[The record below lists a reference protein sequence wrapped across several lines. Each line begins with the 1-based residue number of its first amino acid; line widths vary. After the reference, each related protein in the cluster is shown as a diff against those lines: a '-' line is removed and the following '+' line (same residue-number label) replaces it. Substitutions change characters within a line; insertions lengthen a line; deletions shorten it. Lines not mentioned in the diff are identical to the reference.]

1 MLEFYPM
8 PTNLNQVGSSLY
20 SLQQNHGGAR
30 FLDSPSATGANV
42 SSNMTA
48 ACLPN
53 TNTNNSSNNN
63 NHNSNSNSSNNNIAG
78 NNNSIA
84 TASLTAS
91 VISSQQHQHQHQ
103 HQHQQHAASP
113 APINSCPTPT
123 GHTHSLSLSH
133 SHNHSLSPSNSSNSN
148 NNNNN
153 NSNKNQNS
161 ACNTLTAAAAAGTA
175 TAAVSAPT
183 SSTAA
188 AAAAAAA
195 APGSVVGVG
204 VGAAATATTAAPASA
219 SAAASASKLSADCS
233 GRTEVGHIKCEKNY
247 ELCEGCGQKIHD
259 RYLMNVGDANWH
271 EQCLACCYCG
281 MQLHHTCYVRNSK
294 LYCKLD
300 YDRLF
305 GIKCAACCHAI
316 LPQELVMRPIPNY
329 VFHLPCFVCY
339 ACRLPL
345 QKGEQFMLR
354 DGQLFCFR
362 HDLEKEMFL
371 AAAAAQHCGF
381 VGLDEEDLLRP
392 RDGRR
397 GPKRPRTILTSQQ
410 RKQFKASF
418 DQSPKPCRKVREALA
433 KDTGLSVRVVQVWF
447 QNQRAK
453 MKKIQRKAKQN
464 GGSAAGSAGNG
475 RNGGNGNGS
484 ASASD
489 DKDASEKEEK
499 CVKQEHGVDNVS
511 FLGGMDSAF
520 ASQPLNPNLPFSP
533 DDYPANSNDSF
544 CSSDLSLDGSNFDQ
558 LDDDA
563 DSLSLNNLELQS
575 TSSSGN
581 HNQHSNP
588 HDMLANLNTSLIN
601 PIDKLYLMQNSYFSS
616 DH

>member
-8 PTNLNQVGSSLY
+8 PTNLNPVGGSLY

-30 FLDSPSATGANV
+30 FLDNPNPGS
-42 SSNMTA
+42 MTA
-48 ACLPN
+48 NGGNSN
-53 TNTNNSSNNN
+53 TSLHLSNNN
-63 NHNSNSNSSNNNIAG
+63 LPTSISG
-78 NNNSIA
+78 NNSPTG
-84 TASLTAS
+84 TASLTGQQQQ
-91 VISSQQHQHQHQ
+91 QQHQQQQHPHQQHQ
-103 HQHQQHAASP
+103 QQQHAASTTP
-113 APINSCPTPT
+113 VPINSCPTPT
-123 GHTHSLSLSH
+123 GHSPLS
-133 SHNHSLSPSNSSNSN
+133 SSSSSN

-153 NSNKNQNS
+153 NSNSNSNLNS
-161 ACNTLTAAAAAGTA
+161 ACNTLTAAAVAAAAAPSAIANSVA
-175 TAAVSAPT
+175 TSQLGGAVAAAI
-183 SSTAA
+183 AA
-188 AAAAAAA
+188 AAAAAATTATSSPA
-195 APGSVVGVG
+195 ATGNGNG
-204 VGAAATATTAAPASA
+204 NGNGGAAATA
-219 SAAASASKLSADCS
+219 SAAAASKLSADCS
-233 GRTEVGHIKCEKNY
+233 GRTVGHIKCEKNF

-259 RYLMNVGDANWH
+259 RFLMNVGEANWH

-294 LYCKLD
+294 LYCKMD

-305 GIKCAACCHAI
+305 GVKCASCCHAI
-316 LPQELVMRPIPNY
+316 LPQELVMRPIPNF

-345 QKGEQFMLR
+345 QKGEQFLLR
-354 DGQLFCFR
+354 DGQLFCYR

-464 GGSAAGSAGNG
+464 GGSGGGSGSGRGTGNS
-475 RNGGNGNGS
+475 S
-484 ASASD
+484 ATD
-489 DKDASEKEEK
+489 EKDTNEKDEK
-499 CVKQEHGVDNVS
+499 CVKQE
-511 FLGGMDSAF
+511 LGGDSSGYLGGLDNTF

-581 HNQHSNP
+581 QHSHSHTHSNP
-588 HDMLANLNTSLIN
+588 HDMLANLNNSLIN

-616 DH
+616 EH

>member
-8 PTNLNQVGSSLY
+8 PTNLNPVGGSLY

-30 FLDSPSATGANV
+30 FLDNPNPGSMTGNG
-42 SSNMTA
+42 SNS
-48 ACLPN
+48 LHL
-53 TNTNNSSNNN
+53 SNNN
-63 NHNSNSNSSNNNIAG
+63 LPTSISG
-78 NNNSIA
+78 NNSPTG
-84 TASLTAS
+84 TASLTGQQQQQQHLH
-91 VISSQQHQHQHQ
+91 QQHQQQHQ
-103 HQHQQHAASP
+103 QQHAASTT
-113 APINSCPTPT
+113 PINSCPTPT
-123 GHTHSLSLSH
+123 GHSPLS
-133 SHNHSLSPSNSSNSN
+133 SSSS
-148 NNNNN
+148 NNN
-153 NSNKNQNS
+153 NSNSSNLNS
-161 ACNTLTAAAAAGTA
+161 ACNTLTAAAASAA
-175 TAAVSAPT
+175 TAAPSANSANSVAT
-183 SSTAA
+183 SQLGGAVAAAIAA
-188 AAAAAAA
+188 AAAAAATTATSAPA
-195 APGSVVGVG
+195 ATGNGNG
-204 VGAAATATTAAPASA
+204 NGGNGANGGAAATA
-219 SAAASASKLSADCS
+219 SAAAASKLSADCS
-233 GRTEVGHIKCEKNY
+233 GRTVGHIKCEKNF

-259 RYLMNVGDANWH
+259 RFLMNVGEANWH

-294 LYCKLD
+294 LYCKMD

-305 GIKCAACCHAI
+305 GVKCASCCHAI
-316 LPQELVMRPIPNY
+316 LPQELVMRPIPNF

-345 QKGEQFMLR
+345 QKGEQFLLR
-354 DGQLFCFR
+354 DGQLFCYR

-464 GGSAAGSAGNG
+464 GGSGGGSGSGRGTGNS
-475 RNGGNGNGS
+475 S
-484 ASASD
+484 ATD
-489 DKDASEKEEK
+489 DKDTNEKDEK
-499 CVKQEHGVDNVS
+499 GVKQE
-511 FLGGMDSAF
+511 LGGDSSGYLGGLDSTF

-581 HNQHSNP
+581 QHSHSHSHSHSQSHSNP
-588 HDMLANLNTSLIN
+588 HDMLANLNNSLIN

-616 DH
+616 EH

>member
-8 PTNLNQVGSSLY
+8 PTNLNPVGGGLY

-30 FLDSPSATGANV
+30 FLDNPNPGSS
-42 SSNMTA
+42 SSNS
-48 ACLPN
+48 LHL
-53 TNTNNSSNNN
+53 SNNN
-63 NHNSNSNSSNNNIAG
+63 LPTSISG
-78 NNNSIA
+78 NNSPSG
-84 TASLTAS
+84 TASLTGQQQQQ
-91 VISSQQHQHQHQ
+91 QQHQQHPHQQHQ
-103 HQHQQHAASP
+103 QHQQQQHAASTTP
-113 APINSCPTPT
+113 VPINSCPTPT
-123 GHTHSLSLSH
+123 GHSPLSS
-133 SHNHSLSPSNSSNSN
+133 SNNNNSN

-153 NSNKNQNS
+153 SSSSSNLNS
-161 ACNTLTAAAAAGTA
+161 ACNTLTAAAVA
-175 TAAVSAPT
+175 AAVAAPSAAAT
-183 SSTAA
+183 SVATSQLGGAVAAAIAA

-195 APGSVVGVG
+195 TTATSTGPAATGNGNG
-204 VGAAATATTAAPASA
+204 NGAAAAATIAS
-219 SAAASASKLSADCS
+219 SAAAASKLSADCS
-233 GRTEVGHIKCEKNY
+233 GRTVGHIKCEKNF

-259 RYLMNVGDANWH
+259 RFLMNVGEANWH

-294 LYCKLD
+294 LYCKMD

-305 GIKCAACCHAI
+305 GVKCSSCCHAI
-316 LPQELVMRPIPNY
+316 LPQELVMRPIPNF

-345 QKGEQFMLR
+345 QKGEQFLLR
-354 DGQLFCFR
+354 DGQLFCYR

-464 GGSAAGSAGNG
+464 GGSGGSGSGSG
-475 RNGGNGNGS
+475 RGTGGNSS
-484 ASASD
+484 ATD
-489 DKDASEKEEK
+489 DKDTNEKEDK
-499 CVKQEHGVDNVS
+499 CVKQE
-511 FLGGMDSAF
+511 LGGDSSGYLGGLDSTF

-581 HNQHSNP
+581 QHSHSHSHSNP
-588 HDMLANLNTSLIN
+588 HDMLANLNNSLIN

-616 DH
+616 EH

>member
-1 MLEFYPM
+1 M
-8 PTNLNQVGSSLY
+8 
-20 SLQQNHGGAR
+20 
-30 FLDSPSATGANV
+30 
-42 SSNMTA
+42 
-48 ACLPN
+48 
-53 TNTNNSSNNN
+53 
-63 NHNSNSNSSNNNIAG
+63 
-78 NNNSIA
+78 
-84 TASLTAS
+84 
-91 VISSQQHQHQHQ
+91 
-103 HQHQQHAASP
+103 
-113 APINSCPTPT
+113 
-123 GHTHSLSLSH
+123 
-133 SHNHSLSPSNSSNSN
+133 
-148 NNNNN
+148 
-153 NSNKNQNS
+153 
-161 ACNTLTAAAAAGTA
+161 
-175 TAAVSAPT
+175 
-183 SSTAA
+183 
-188 AAAAAAA
+188 
-195 APGSVVGVG
+195 
-204 VGAAATATTAAPASA
+204 
-219 SAAASASKLSADCS
+219 
-233 GRTEVGHIKCEKNY
+233 GHIKCEKNY

-305 GIKCAACCHAI
+305 GVKCAACCHAI

-354 DGQLFCFR
+354 DGQLFCYR

-464 GGSAAGSAGNG
+464 GGSSAAGGGGGGNG
-475 RNGGNGNGS
+475 RGAGNSS

-489 DKDASEKEEK
+489 DKDSSEKDEK
-499 CVKQEHGVDNVS
+499 CVKQEHGVDNVGG
-511 FLGGMDSAF
+511 FLGNLDSAF

-533 DDYPANSNDSF
+533 DGKQSVYALYININLTVYSPFADYPANSNDSF

-581 HNQHSNP
+581 HNNHSHSNQHSNP

>member
-8 PTNLNQVGSSLY
+8 PTNLNPVAGGLY

-30 FLDSPSATGANV
+30 FLDSPNPSVMTSA
-42 SSNMTA
+42 TA
-48 ACLPN
+48 ACLGGSSN
-53 TNTNNSSNNN
+53 TSISTNNNNNNSNNN
-63 NHNSNSNSSNNNIAG
+63 NNNNVHISNNNLPTSISG
-78 NNNSIA
+78 NNSPTA
-84 TASLTAS
+84 TTSLTGP
-91 VISSQQHQHQHQ
+91 VISAQHQQQQQQQQQQQHQHPHPHHPHHQQHP
-103 HQHQQHAASP
+103 HQQQHAASTTP
-113 APINSCPTPT
+113 VPINSCPTPT
-123 GHTHSLSLSH
+123 GH
-133 SHNHSLSPSNSSNSN
+133 SP
-148 NNNNN
+148 N
-153 NSNKNQNS
+153 NSNHS
-161 ACNTLTAAAAAGTA
+161 ACNTLTAAAASVSASSAAAPPATAPSVASSSLGGAA
-175 TAAVSAPT
+175 TAAASAT
-183 SSTAA
+183 STTASA
-188 AAAAAAA
+188 LALASA
-195 APGSVVGVG
+195 GG
-204 VGAAATATTAAPASA
+204 AATALA
-219 SAAASASKLSADCS
+219 SAAASKLSADCS
-233 GRTEVGHIKCEKNY
+233 GRTEVGHIKCEKNF

-259 RYLMNVGDANWH
+259 RYLMNVGEANWH

-281 MQLHHTCYVRNSK
+281 MQLHHTCYVRSSK
-294 LYCKLD
+294 LYCKMD

-305 GIKCAACCHAI
+305 GVKCASCCHAI

-354 DGQLFCFR
+354 DGQLFCYR

-464 GGSAAGSAGNG
+464 GGSSGGSGGGRGTGNSSAA
-475 RNGGNGNGS
+475 
-484 ASASD
+484 D
-489 DKDASEKEEK
+489 DKESNEKEDK
-499 CVKQEHGVDNVS
+499 CVKQEMGGDS
-511 FLGGMDSAF
+511 SGYLGGLDNAF

-581 HNQHSNP
+581 QHSHSNP

-616 DH
+616 EH

>member
-8 PTNLNQVGSSLY
+8 PTNLNQVGGSLY

-30 FLDSPSATGANV
+30 FLDSPSATANV
-42 SSNMTA
+42 NSNMTT

-53 TNTNNSSNNN
+53 SSSSNSSSNNN
-63 NHNSNSNSSNNNIAG
+63 NNVHSNNNSNNINLAANISGSSSNNPT
-78 NNNSIA
+78 A

-91 VISSQQHQHQHQ
+91 VISSQQ
-103 HQHQQHAASP
+103 QHQQQQQHAVSP

-123 GHTHSLSLSH
+123 GH
-133 SHNHSLSPSNSSNSN
+133 SPINNN

-153 NSNKNQNS
+153 NSNNNNSNSNNNNSKSQNS
-161 ACNTLTAAAAAGTA
+161 ACNTLTAAAAATTA
-175 TAAVSAPT
+175 TAAISAPA
-183 SSTAA
+183 TAA
-188 AAAAAAA
+188 T
-195 APGSVVGVG
+195 
-204 VGAAATATTAAPASA
+204 GAGTAATASA
-219 SAAASASKLSADCS
+219 LALASASKLSADCS

-305 GIKCAACCHAI
+305 GVKCAACCHAI

-354 DGQLFCFR
+354 DGQLFCYR

-464 GGSAAGSAGNG
+464 GGTAGGSGNG
-475 RNGGNGNGS
+475 RGNSS
-484 ASASD
+484 AGASD

-499 CVKQEHGVDNVS
+499 CVKQEHGVDNVGG
-511 FLGGMDSAF
+511 FLSGMDSAF

>member
-8 PTNLNQVGSSLY
+8 PTNLNPVGGSLY

-30 FLDSPSATGANV
+30 FLDNPNPGS
-42 SSNMTA
+42 MTA
-48 ACLPN
+48 NGGNSN
-53 TNTNNSSNNN
+53 TSLHLSNNN
-63 NHNSNSNSSNNNIAG
+63 LPTSISG
-78 NNNSIA
+78 NNSPTG
-84 TASLTAS
+84 TASLTGQQQQ
-91 VISSQQHQHQHQ
+91 QQHQQQQHPHQQHQ
-103 HQHQQHAASP
+103 QQQHAASTTP
-113 APINSCPTPT
+113 VPINSCPTPT
-123 GHTHSLSLSH
+123 GHSPLS
-133 SHNHSLSPSNSSNSN
+133 SSSSSN

-153 NSNKNQNS
+153 NSNSNSNLNS
-161 ACNTLTAAAAAGTA
+161 ACNTLTAAAVAAAAAPSAIANSVA
-175 TAAVSAPT
+175 TSQLGGAVAAAI
-183 SSTAA
+183 AA
-188 AAAAAAA
+188 AAAAAATTATSSPA
-195 APGSVVGVG
+195 ATGNGNG
-204 VGAAATATTAAPASA
+204 NGNGGAAATA
-219 SAAASASKLSADCS
+219 SAAAASKLSADCS
-233 GRTEVGHIKCEKNY
+233 GRTEVGHIKCEKNF

-259 RYLMNVGDANWH
+259 RFLMNVGEANWH

-294 LYCKLD
+294 LYCKMD

-305 GIKCAACCHAI
+305 GVKCASCCHAI
-316 LPQELVMRPIPNY
+316 LPQELVMRPIPNF

-345 QKGEQFMLR
+345 QKGEQFLLR
-354 DGQLFCFR
+354 DGQLFCYR

-464 GGSAAGSAGNG
+464 GGSGGGSGSGRGTGNS
-475 RNGGNGNGS
+475 S
-484 ASASD
+484 ATD
-489 DKDASEKEEK
+489 EKDTNEKDEK
-499 CVKQEHGVDNVS
+499 CVKQE
-511 FLGGMDSAF
+511 LGGDSSGYLGGLDNTF

-581 HNQHSNP
+581 QHSHSHTHSNP
-588 HDMLANLNTSLIN
+588 HDMLANLNNSLIN

-616 DH
+616 EH

>member
-30 FLDSPSATGANV
+30 FLDSPSVNN
-42 SSNMTA
+42 SNMTS

-53 TNTNNSSNNN
+53 TNSNSSSTSNSHNNSNHNNNSNISGNSNNN
-63 NHNSNSNSSNNNIAG
+63 

-91 VISSQQHQHQHQ
+91 VISSQQHQQQ
-103 HQHQQHAASP
+103 QQHAVSP
-113 APINSCPTPT
+113 APINSCPTP
-123 GHTHSLSLSH
+123 
-133 SHNHSLSPSNSSNSN
+133 
-148 NNNNN
+148 
-153 NSNKNQNS
+153 
-161 ACNTLTAAAAAGTA
+161 
-175 TAAVSAPT
+175 
-183 SSTAA
+183 
-188 AAAAAAA
+188 
-195 APGSVVGVG
+195 
-204 VGAAATATTAAPASA
+204 
-219 SAAASASKLSADCS
+219 
-233 GRTEVGHIKCEKNY
+233 TEVGHIKCEKNY

-305 GIKCAACCHAI
+305 GVKCAACCHAI

-354 DGQLFCFR
+354 DGQLFCYR

-464 GGSAAGSAGNG
+464 GGGSSGAA
-475 RNGGNGNGS
+475 GNGNGRGNGNGNGNTNS
-484 ASASD
+484 SD
-489 DKDASEKEEK
+489 DKDTSEKEEK
-499 CVKQEHGVDNVS
+499 CVKQEHGVDNVAG
-511 FLGGMDSAF
+511 FLGGIDSAF

-588 HDMLANLNTSLIN
+588 HDMLASLNTSLIN

>member
-42 SSNMTA
+42 NSNMTS
-48 ACLPN
+48 ACLS
-53 TNTNNSSNNN
+53 NSNHNNN
-63 NHNSNSNSSNNNIAG
+63 NSNSNIAG

-84 TASLTAS
+84 TASLTAA
-91 VISSQQHQHQHQ
+91 VISSQQQQQQQHQH
-103 HQHQQHAASP
+103 AVSP

-123 GHTHSLSLSH
+123 GHSLSL
-133 SHNHSLSPSNSSNSN
+133 SHNHSLSPSNN
-148 NNNNN
+148 NNNNS

-188 AAAAAAA
+188 SAAASAA
-195 APGSVVGVG
+195 APGVG
-204 VGAAATATTAAPASA
+204 ATATTATATSASA
-219 SAAASASKLSADCS
+219 SASASASKLSADCS

-305 GIKCAACCHAI
+305 GVKCAACCHAI

-464 GGSAAGSAGNG
+464 GSSSGASGNG
-475 RNGGNGNGS
+475 RSGNGNGS

>member
-8 PTNLNQVGSSLY
+8 PTNLNQVGGSLY

-30 FLDSPSATGANV
+30 FLDSPSATANV
-42 SSNMTA
+42 NSNMTT
-48 ACLPN
+48 ACLSS
-53 TNTNNSSNNN
+53 NNCNSNNN
-63 NHNSNSNSSNNNIAG
+63 NGHNNANNSNSNLSANISGNINSNSNNPA
-78 NNNSIA
+78 A

-91 VISSQQHQHQHQ
+91 VISSQQQQQ
-103 HQHQQHAASP
+103 LQQQHAVSP

-123 GHTHSLSLSH
+123 GH
-133 SHNHSLSPSNSSNSN
+133 SPISSSSSN

-153 NSNKNQNS
+153 NNSKSQNS
-161 ACNTLTAAAAAGTA
+161 ACNTLTAAAAAAATTA
-175 TAAVSAPT
+175 TAAVSA
-183 SSTAA
+183 SSAAATGSGATAASAA
-188 AAAAAAA
+188 AAAA
-195 APGSVVGVG
+195 
-204 VGAAATATTAAPASA
+204 TASA
-219 SAAASASKLSADCS
+219 LALASASKLSADCS

-281 MQLHHTCYVRNSK
+281 LQLHHTCYVRNSK

-305 GIKCAACCHAI
+305 GVKCAGCCHAV

-354 DGQLFCFR
+354 DGQLFCYR
-362 HDLEKEMFL
+362 HDLDKEMFL

-464 GGSAAGSAGNG
+464 GGATSGSGSGRGNSNAG
-475 RNGGNGNGS
+475 
-484 ASASD
+484 ASD
-489 DKDASEKEEK
+489 DKDASEKDEK
-499 CVKQEHGVDNVS
+499 CVKQEHGVDNVG

>member
-8 PTNLNQVGSSLY
+8 PTNLNPVGGGLY

-30 FLDSPSATGANV
+30 FLDN
-42 SSNMTA
+42 
-48 ACLPN
+48 PN
-53 TNTNNSSNNN
+53 PNPGNSGTNTLHLSTTNNNNN
-63 NHNSNSNSSNNNIAG
+63 NHLGNNNISG
-78 NNNSIA
+78 NNSP
-84 TASLTAS
+84 TASLTGPL
-91 VISSQQHQHQHQ
+91 ISAQQQQLHQHHPQQQQHQQ
-103 HQHQQHAASP
+103 QQHAVSTTP
-113 APINSCPTPT
+113 VPINSCPTPT
-123 GHTHSLSLSH
+123 GH
-133 SHNHSLSPSNSSNSN
+133 SPSN

-153 NSNKNQNS
+153 NTGNSNHS
-161 ACNTLTAAAAAGTA
+161 ACNTLTAAAVANGVRAATPAAPSVA
-175 TAAVSAPT
+175 TSQLGGAVAAAV
-183 SSTAA
+183 AA
-188 AAAAAAA
+188 AAAAA
-195 APGSVVGVG
+195 V
-204 VGAAATATTAAPASA
+204 
-219 SAAASASKLSADCS
+219 AAASATSTTATPTATPTLTPAATGAGNGNGTGASAGAGATSAAPPKLSADCS
-233 GRTEVGHIKCEKNY
+233 GRTEVGHIKCEKNF

-259 RYLMNVGDANWH
+259 RFLMNVGEANWH

-281 MQLHHTCYVRNSK
+281 LQLHHTCYVRNSK
-294 LYCKLD
+294 LYCKMD

-305 GIKCAACCHAI
+305 GVKCASCCHAI
-316 LPQELVMRPIPNY
+316 LPQELVMRPIPNF

-345 QKGEQFMLR
+345 QKGEQFLLR
-354 DGQLFCFR
+354 DGQLFCYR

-464 GGSAAGSAGNG
+464 GGSGGGGSGRGAGNS
-475 RNGGNGNGS
+475 S
-484 ASASD
+484 ATD
-489 DKDASEKEEK
+489 DKDTNDKEDK
-499 CVKQEHGVDNVS
+499 CVKQEIGGDS
-511 FLGGMDSAF
+511 SGYLGGLDSTF

-581 HNQHSNP
+581 QHSHSHSNP
-588 HDMLANLNTSLIN
+588 HDMLANLNNSLIN

-616 DH
+616 EH

>member
-1 MLEFYPM
+1 MSSGVPGKHFHTIYP
-8 PTNLNQVGSSLY
+8 PHDPCPCLLPLNLPLHMSRQLLPPLVD
-20 SLQQNHGGAR
+20 R
-30 FLDSPSATGANV
+30 FV
-42 SSNMTA
+42 
-48 ACLPN
+48 
-53 TNTNNSSNNN
+53 
-63 NHNSNSNSSNNNIAG
+63 
-78 NNNSIA
+78 
-84 TASLTAS
+84 
-91 VISSQQHQHQHQ
+91 
-103 HQHQQHAASP
+103 AASNRFY
-113 APINSCPTPT
+113 NSLPPL
-123 GHTHSLSLSH
+123 SLSLF
-133 SHNHSLSPSNSSNSN
+133 L
-148 NNNNN
+148 
-153 NSNKNQNS
+153 
-161 ACNTLTAAAAAGTA
+161 
-175 TAAVSAPT
+175 
-183 SSTAA
+183 
-188 AAAAAAA
+188 
-195 APGSVVGVG
+195 
-204 VGAAATATTAAPASA
+204 PA
-219 SAAASASKLSADCS
+219 
-233 GRTEVGHIKCEKNY
+233 EVGHIKCEKNY

-305 GIKCAACCHAI
+305 GVKCAACCHAI

-354 DGQLFCFR
+354 DGQLFCYR

-464 GGSAAGSAGNG
+464 GGSSAAGGGGGGNG
-475 RNGGNGNGS
+475 RGAGNSS

-489 DKDASEKEEK
+489 DKDSSEKDEK
-499 CVKQEHGVDNVS
+499 CVKQEHGVDNVGG
-511 FLGGMDSAF
+511 FLGNLDSAF

-533 DDYPANSNDSF
+533 DGKQSIYALYINIYLTVYSPFADYPANSNDSF

-581 HNQHSNP
+581 HNNHSHSNP

>member
-8 PTNLNQVGSSLY
+8 PTNLNQVGGSLY

-30 FLDSPSATGANV
+30 FLDSPSATANV
-42 SSNMTA
+42 NSSMTT

-53 TNTNNSSNNN
+53 SSSSSSSNNN
-63 NHNSNSNSSNNNIAG
+63 VHSNNNSNLAANISGSSSNNPT
-78 NNNSIA
+78 A

-91 VISSQQHQHQHQ
+91 VISSQQ
-103 HQHQQHAASP
+103 QHQQQQQHAVSP

-123 GHTHSLSLSH
+123 GH
-133 SHNHSLSPSNSSNSN
+133 SPISNSN

-153 NSNKNQNS
+153 NNSNSNNNNNNNNSKSQNS
-161 ACNTLTAAAAAGTA
+161 ACNTLTAAAAATTA
-175 TAAVSAPT
+175 TAAI
-183 SSTAA
+183 
-188 AAAAAAA
+188 
-195 APGSVVGVG
+195 SVP
-204 VGAAATATTAAPASA
+204 AAATGAGTAATALSAATASA
-219 SAAASASKLSADCS
+219 LALASASKLSADCS

-259 RYLMNVGDANWH
+259 RYLMNVGDSNWH

-305 GIKCAACCHAI
+305 GVKCAACCHAI

-354 DGQLFCFR
+354 DGQLFCYR

-464 GGSAAGSAGNG
+464 GGTAGGSGNG
-475 RNGGNGNGS
+475 RGNSS
-484 ASASD
+484 AGASD

-499 CVKQEHGVDNVS
+499 CVKQEHGVDNVGG
-511 FLGGMDSAF
+511 FLSGMDSAF

>member
-8 PTNLNQVGSSLY
+8 PTNLNPVGGSLY

-30 FLDSPSATGANV
+30 FLDNPNPGSMTPNS
-42 SSNMTA
+42 SSNS
-48 ACLPN
+48 LHLSN
-53 TNTNNSSNNN
+53 SNNN
-63 NHNSNSNSSNNNIAG
+63 LPTSISG
-78 NNNSIA
+78 NNSTTA
-84 TASLTAS
+84 TASLTGQQQQ
-91 VISSQQHQHQHQ
+91 QQHHQQQQ
-103 HQHQQHAASP
+103 HQHQQHPHQQHHQQHAASTTP
-113 APINSCPTPT
+113 VPINSCPTPT
-123 GHTHSLSLSH
+123 GHSPLSS
-133 SHNHSLSPSNSSNSN
+133 SSSNNNNN

-153 NSNKNQNS
+153 NSNSSNLNS
-161 ACNTLTAAAAAGTA
+161 ACNTLTAAAVAAVAAPSATA
-175 TAAVSAPT
+175 TSVATSQLGGAVAAAI
-183 SSTAA
+183 AA
-188 AAAAAAA
+188 AAAAAATSATTATSTGPA
-195 APGSVVGVG
+195 ATGNGNG
-204 VGAAATATTAAPASA
+204 NGATAAATA
-219 SAAASASKLSADCS
+219 SAAAASKLSADCS
-233 GRTEVGHIKCEKNY
+233 GRTVGHIKCEKNF

-259 RYLMNVGDANWH
+259 RFLMNVGEANWH

-294 LYCKLD
+294 LYCKMD

-305 GIKCAACCHAI
+305 GVKCSSCCHAI
-316 LPQELVMRPIPNY
+316 LPQELVMRPIPNF

-345 QKGEQFMLR
+345 QKGEQFLMR
-354 DGQLFCFR
+354 DGQLFCYR

-371 AAAAAQHCGF
+371 AAAAQHCGF
-381 VGLDEEDLLRP
+381 VGLDEDDLLRP

-464 GGSAAGSAGNG
+464 GGSGGGSGSGRGTGNS
-475 RNGGNGNGS
+475 S
-484 ASASD
+484 ATD
-489 DKDASEKEEK
+489 DKDSNEKEEK
-499 CVKQEHGVDNVS
+499 CVKQE
-511 FLGGMDSAF
+511 LGGDSSGYLGGLDSTF

-581 HNQHSNP
+581 QHSHSHSNP
-588 HDMLANLNTSLIN
+588 HDMLANLNNSLIN

-616 DH
+616 EH